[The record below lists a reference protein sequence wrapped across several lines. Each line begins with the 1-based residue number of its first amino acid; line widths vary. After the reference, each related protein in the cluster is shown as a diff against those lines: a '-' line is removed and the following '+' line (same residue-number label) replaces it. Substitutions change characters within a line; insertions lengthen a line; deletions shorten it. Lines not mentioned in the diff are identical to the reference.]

1 MQLYA
6 ALSAREQ
13 ALLNELGQLHK
24 TKAFTLTEQRDRL
37 RIFQACLESS
47 VQRAMSTV
55 QSGNTELLVARTD
68 IKATFEALEKQPLL
82 LKPQMDCVLDFHI
95 NLEQLLDLLSK
106 AGMVSDKS
114 TCAANTTAEGA
125 GLKVAM
131 PGREV
136 SFTITARDAQGRLR
150 DRGGDFFTVEP
161 TESDGKKVKWNVKD
175 KDDGTYMATYT
186 CPADSKGANLRLSVL
201 LCDTHIKDSPFVVHV
216 IDVPVGEVICYC
228 CSKRTHTMIYYKNN
242 SEPSRNDAYRVNG
255 CSAFCSPHCES
266 YFQNIGLMSSLWIK
280 CYGPC

>member
-13 ALLNELGQLHK
+13 ALLNELDQLHK

-37 RIFQACLESS
+37 RIFQTCLESA

-55 QSGNTELLVARTD
+55 ESGNTELLVTRSD
-68 IKATFEALEKQPLL
+68 IVETLEAMERHPLVLEAQEG
-82 LKPQMDCVLDFHI
+82 CALDFNI

-114 TCAANTTAEGA
+114 TCATNTYGEGA
-125 GLKVAM
+125 GLKVAI

-136 SFTITARDAQGRLR
+136 SFNINARDTQGRLR
-150 DRGGDFFTVEP
+150 DRGGDLFKVKI
-161 TESDGKKVKWNVKD
+161 TESIGNKVKCNVKD
-175 KDDGTYMATYT
+175 NDDGTYMATYT
-186 CPADSKGANLRLSVL
+186 CPAYSKGTYLRLSVL
-201 LCDTHIKDSPFVVHV
+201 LRDTHIKGSPFIVDV
-216 IDVPVGEVICYC
+216 IDVPVGKVSCYSC
-228 CSKRTHTMIYYKNN
+228 GKRTNTMIYYENN

-255 CSAFCSPHCES
+255 CSALCFPNCEI
-266 YFQNIGLMSSLWIK
+266 YFQINGEMWIK
-280 CYGPC
+280 CWGPC

>member
-47 VQRAMSTV
+47 VQRAMSIV

-95 NLEQLLDLLSK
+95 NLEQLLDLFNNM
-106 AGMVSDKS
+106 GMVSDKY
-114 TCAANTTAEGA
+114 TCTANTSAWGA
-125 GLKVAM
+125 GLKVAI
-131 PGREV
+131 PGQEV
-136 SFTITARDAQGRLR
+136 SFTTGADDAQGRFQ
-150 DRGGDFFTVEP
+150 GHEGDLF
-161 TESDGKKVKWNVKD
+161 KVKLSESKGRKVQCYVKD
-175 KDDGTYMATYT
+175 KGDGTYEATYS
-186 CPADSKGANLRLSVL
+186 CPADSKGNLGLSVFYVDPTL
-201 LCDTHIKDSPFVVHV
+201 KAVLV
-216 IDVPVGEVICYC
+216 
-228 CSKRTHTMIYYKNN
+228 
-242 SEPSRNDAYRVNG
+242 
-255 CSAFCSPHCES
+255 
-266 YFQNIGLMSSLWIK
+266 L
-280 CYGPC
+280 